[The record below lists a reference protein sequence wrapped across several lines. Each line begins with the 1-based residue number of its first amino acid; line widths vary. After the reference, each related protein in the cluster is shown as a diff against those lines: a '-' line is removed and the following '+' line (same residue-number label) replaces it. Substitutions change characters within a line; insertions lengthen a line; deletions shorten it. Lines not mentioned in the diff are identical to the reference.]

1 MQMLLKHLVFIV
13 ERRIAMNDKSY
24 SEMITMSEFDDRF
37 RYAKLD
43 GQVGMD
49 TFGFDRYLNQQ
60 FYRSNEWKRLRDQ
73 IIIRDNG
80 CDLGVPGHE
89 ISGKIYIHH
98 LNPLSPEDITK
109 STEKLFDPDNL
120 VCVSAETHNAIHYGD
135 ESILEKNKIVER
147 SPGDTCPW
155 KRR

>member
-1 MQMLLKHLVFIV
+1 MLLKHLVFIV
-13 ERRIAMNDKSY
+13 ERRIAMNDKRY

-37 RYAKLD
+37 RYVKLD
-43 GQVGMD
+43 GQVGKD

-60 FYRSNEWKRLRDQ
+60 FYRSKEWKRLRDQ

-120 VCVSAETHNAIHYGD
+120 VCVSKETHNAIHYGD

>member
-1 MQMLLKHLVFIV
+1 
-13 ERRIAMNDKSY
+13 MNDKRY
-24 SEMITMSEFDDRF
+24 SEMITMPEFDDRF

-43 GQVGMD
+43 GQVGRD

-60 FYRSNEWKRLRDQ
+60 FYRSKEWKRLRDQ

-98 LNPLSPEDITK
+98 LNPLSPEDITE
-109 STEKLFDPDNL
+109 STAKLFDPDNL

>member
-1 MQMLLKHLVFIV
+1 
-13 ERRIAMNDKSY
+13 MNDKSY

-60 FYRSNEWKRLRDQ
+60 FYRSKEWKRLRDQ

-98 LNPLSPEDITK
+98 LNPLSLEDITE

>member
-1 MQMLLKHLVFIV
+1 M
-13 ERRIAMNDKSY
+13 MNDKSY
-24 SEMITMSEFDDRF
+24 SEMIAMSEFDDRF

-43 GQVGMD
+43 GQVGID

-60 FYRSNEWKRLRDQ
+60 FYRSKEWKRLRDQ

-98 LNPLSPEDITK
+98 LNPLSPEDITE

>member
-1 MQMLLKHLVFIV
+1 
-13 ERRIAMNDKSY
+13 MNDKRY

-37 RYAKLD
+37 RYVKLD
-43 GQVGMD
+43 GQVGKD

-60 FYRSNEWKRLRDQ
+60 FYRSKEWKRLRDQ

-120 VCVSAETHNAIHYGD
+120 VCVSKETHNAIHYGD

>member
-1 MQMLLKHLVFIV
+1 
-13 ERRIAMNDKSY
+13 MNDKSY

-43 GQVGMD
+43 GKVGMD

-60 FYRSNEWKRLRDQ
+60 FYRSKEWKRLRDQ

-89 ISGKIYIHH
+89 IYGKIYIHH
-98 LNPLSPEDITK
+98 LNPLSPEDITE
-109 STEKLFDPDNL
+109 STEKLFDPNNL

>member
-1 MQMLLKHLVFIV
+1 
-13 ERRIAMNDKSY
+13 MNGKRY

-43 GQVGMD
+43 GQVGRD

-60 FYRSNEWKRLRDQ
+60 FYRSKEWKRLRDQ

-98 LNPLSPEDITK
+98 LNPLSPEDITE
-109 STEKLFDPDNL
+109 STGKLFDPDNL

-135 ESILEKNKIVER
+135 ESILEKNKIIER

-155 KRR
+155 KK

>member
-1 MQMLLKHLVFIV
+1 MS
-13 ERRIAMNDKSY
+13 DKRY
-24 SEMITMSEFDDRF
+24 SEMITMSDFDDRF

-60 FYRSNEWKRLRDQ
+60 FYRSKEWKRLRDQ

-80 CDLGVPGHE
+80 CDLGVSGHE

-98 LNPLSPEDITK
+98 LNPLSPEDITE

>member
-13 ERRIAMNDKSY
+13 ERRTAMNDKRY
-24 SEMITMSEFDDRF
+24 SEMITMPEFDDRF

-43 GQVGMD
+43 GQVGRD

-60 FYRSNEWKRLRDQ
+60 FYRSKEWKRLRDQ

>member
-1 MQMLLKHLVFIV
+1 
-13 ERRIAMNDKSY
+13 MNDKRY

-43 GQVGMD
+43 GQVGKD

-60 FYRSNEWKRLRDQ
+60 FYRSKEWKRLRDQ

-98 LNPLSPEDITK
+98 LNPLSPEDITE
-109 STEKLFDPDNL
+109 STKKLFDPDNL

>member
-43 GQVGMD
+43 GQVGMG

-60 FYRSNEWKRLRDQ
+60 FYRSKEWKRLRDQ

-98 LNPLSPEDITK
+98 LNPLSPEDITE

>member
-1 MQMLLKHLVFIV
+1 
-13 ERRIAMNDKSY
+13 MNDKRY
-24 SEMITMSEFDDRF
+24 SEMITMSEFDGRF

-43 GQVGMD
+43 GQVGKD

-60 FYRSNEWKRLRDQ
+60 FYRSKEWKQLRDQ

-98 LNPLSPEDITK
+98 LNPLSPEDITE
-109 STEKLFDPDNL
+109 SNEKLFDPDNL

>member
-1 MQMLLKHLVFIV
+1 M
-13 ERRIAMNDKSY
+13 MNDKSY

-60 FYRSNEWKRLRDQ
+60 FYRSKEWKRLRDQ

-89 ISGKIYIHH
+89 ISGKICIHH
-98 LNPLSPEDITK
+98 LNPLSPEDITE

>member
-1 MQMLLKHLVFIV
+1 
-13 ERRIAMNDKSY
+13 MNDKRY

-43 GQVGMD
+43 GQVGKD

-60 FYRSNEWKRLRDQ
+60 FYRSKEWKRLRDQ

>member
-1 MQMLLKHLVFIV
+1 
-13 ERRIAMNDKSY
+13 
-24 SEMITMSEFDDRF
+24 MITMPEFDDRF

-43 GQVGMD
+43 GQVGRD

-60 FYRSNEWKRLRDQ
+60 FYRSKEWKRLRDQ

-98 LNPLSPEDITK
+98 LNPLSPEDITE
-109 STEKLFDPDNL
+109 STAKLFDPDNL

-135 ESILEKNKIVER
+135 ESILEKNKIIER